1 MFQKQRQQG
10 RNTERPKTLNAA
22 IYAKKFAEEITSEV
36 KVVLKQKWRTTFSGL
51 KRLVKYRID
60 VL

>member
-10 RNTERPKTLNAA
+10 RNAA
-22 IYAKKFAEEITSEV
+22 IYTKEKFAEEITSEV